1 MTNHKSSL
9 RNIRKLKSDHISF
22 LITMGWN
29 SSSKKLENPQM
40 YENQHTPEQPMCQ
53 KSPMK
58 KIRKYLETNMKILY
72 T

>member
-1 MTNHKSSL
+1 
-9 RNIRKLKSDHISF
+9 
-22 LITMGWN
+22 MGWN

-53 KSPMK
+53 RSPMK

-72 T
+72 TSTYDIQ